1 MNPIDKAQS
10 IIPLMKD
17 WPPPE
22 ERKTVDV
29 YALSGIPNPKE
40 PPKENLPH

>member
-1 MNPIDKAQS
+1 MNPIDKAES

-22 ERKTVDV
+22 ERKIVDV
-29 YALSGIPNPKE
+29 YALSGVPKPKE
-40 PPKENLPH
+40 DPPKK